1 MSKKIAVSSHEIPDT
16 HQSVWQLSSIQL
28 SGWMSLPILATSVL
42 VLQQNSFYGAALTII
57 VGNAILW
64 FIRLGI
70 VAMSHKDRQS
80 TLDISRAYLGNFGA
94 YFIGALL
101 LISTL
106 AWFIAQTTAASNTL
120 THLMSFYED
129 PSIDKFIQM
138 SVLIGVICT
147 FLCMEGITLLK
158 KITSFMFPVL
168 IVAFVV
174 IIFML
179 PFHLPQKENVALSLS
194 GLTLVL
200 ATNLG
205 ITSDLPT
212 FFRHSKSLQTSVM
225 ALTVIQ
231 LCSLALGLF
240 GLYFGSIIAGP
251 FEVNEAAI
259 LGTGNDVLR
268 VALIIFVF
276 FSVICANV
284 ANVYSASV
292 GWEVIAP
299 SALVGR
305 KEYLILGLI
314 LTIIF
319 ILVSNLFSVEFLL
332 HATDCSLVNLCIIL
346 ILGHV
351 ISQLAKRKPSTF
363 DRNTYFI
370 AWLLSTIVNVLHFGR
385 FIPND
390 VSPLVIGLIVILSV
404 LFISQIIQV
413 LCKYRQRVN

>member
-1 MSKKIAVSSHEIPDT
+1 MARKTPALHEIPDAQ
-16 HQSVWQLSSIQL
+16 QSVWELSSIQL

-70 VAMSHKDRQS
+70 IVMSHKDRQS
-80 TLDISRAYLGNFGA
+80 TLDISRTYLGGMGA
-94 YFIGALL
+94 YAIGALL

-120 THLMSFYED
+120 THLMKFSED
-129 PSIDKFIQM
+129 PSIDRFIQM
-138 SVLIGVICT
+138 SVLIGVLST

-158 KITSFMFPVL
+158 KMASFIFPFL
-168 IVAFVV
+168 LVAFIV

-179 PFHLPQKENVALSLS
+179 PFHWPKQETAALSLS

-212 FFRHSKSLQTSVM
+212 FFRHSKSMQTSIM
-225 ALTVIQ
+225 ALTLIQ

-251 FEVNEAAI
+251 FELNETAI

-268 VALIIFVF
+268 ISLIVFVF

-299 SALVGR
+299 KALVGR

-314 LTIIF
+314 LTTVF

-351 ISQLAKRKPSTF
+351 ISQLSKRGPSSF
-363 DRNTYFI
+363 ERNTYFI
-370 AWLLSTIVNVLHFGR
+370 AWLLSTVINVLHFGR
-385 FIPND
+385 FIPD
-390 VSPLVIGLIVILSV
+390 DISPLVIGLIVILSV
-404 LFISQIIQV
+404 LFISQMIQV
-413 LCKYRQRVN
+413 IYRYRRGP